1 MAAGTPG
8 STGQSQLYL
17 DDFSPGQIYP
27 GQSRKLGQGEFQAF
41 AAITGDAHPIHYDPE
56 YAAKTR
62 FGKCVAHGL
71 LVTSVG
77 ALGATPVSD
86 RLREAMVALL
96 EQDAKFLRPVLV
108 EDQVRTEF
116 EVESVQ
122 KKPASSTGVVR
133 FVIRVY
139 GANGDLAMQG
149 HHSYLIKRKEQS
161 TGDKSV

>member
-1 MAAGTPG
+1 M
-8 STGQSQLYL
+8 SFEQSQLYL
-17 DDFSPGQIYP
+17 DDFAPGQIYP
-27 GQSRKLGQGEFQAF
+27 GQTRILGQAEFQAF
-41 AAITGDAHPIHYDPE
+41 ASITGDAHPIHYDPD

-86 RLREAMVALL
+86 RLKEAMVALV
-96 EQDAKFLRPVLV
+96 EQDSKFMKPVLV
-108 EDQVRTEF
+108 NDQIRTEF

-122 KKPASSTGVVR
+122 EKSASKTGVVR
-133 FVIRVY
+133 FIIRIY

-149 HHSYLIKRKEQS
+149 HHSYLLKRKE
-161 TGDKSV
+161 